1 MMSFKQI
8 TSFIKRDLNMKNR
21 LLVSVF
27 MITYNHEK
35 YIEEAIGG
43 VLMQETNFEYEL
55 IIADDCSPDNTPII
69 INDII
74 KNHPKGHRIKY
85 FRHKENLGMQANGLF
100 ALQQCTGKYIALCEG
115 DDYWTDPLK
124 LQRQVDF
131 LEMNSD
137 FVMCFTNSIIKND
150 KTGEEKIAK
159 INLWDVCDTKELL
172 KHNSL
177 EGPKYGEI
185 INSAGHTS
193 SIVFRN
199 NVLTKFP
206 DWFLNCFIGD
216 EPLFLMLS
224 KFGKAKFINEFCSV
238 YRDNPLGISTVGF
251 SYEKDYRGRIYMYKM
266 LNSYFEK
273 KYKKDI
279 NTLIARYYLKLTKL
293 YVNRKKPGKAI
304 ISFFS
309 LLFYDRS
316 LIINKI
322 LQKR

>member
-1 MMSFKQI
+1 MNKAYKIINTENKPCLSIAMLAF
-8 TSFIKRDLNMKNR
+8 
-21 LLVSVF
+21 
-27 MITYNHEK
+27 NHEEFISQA
-35 YIEEAIGG
+35 IES
-43 VLMQETNFEYEL
+43 VLMQRVNFQYKL
-55 IIADDCSPDNTPII
+55 IIAEDCSTDNTRKIVLEYQKKYPHQ
-69 INDII
+69 I
-74 KNHPKGHRIKY
+74 KLILQNRNVGANQNNYDLLSNLEGH
-85 FRHKENLGMQANGLF
+85 
-100 ALQQCTGKYIALCEG
+100 YIAALEG

-124 LQRQVDF
+124 LQKQVDF
-131 LEMNSD
+131 LEANSD